1 VIGNSPPVIAPPA
14 DTPSPTLALYTS
26 FVQPTAT
33 ATAAATPAEN
43 DHADQPVLSGM
54 IGIEEPTA
62 IPVQNPGPTMETP
75 ETNLAWIIP
84 GVVLIISMGTGL
96 FINIQRRIRT

>member
-1 VIGNSPPVIAPPA
+1 
-14 DTPSPTLALYTS
+14 
-26 FVQPTAT
+26 
-33 ATAAATPAEN
+33 
-43 DHADQPVLSGM
+43 M
-54 IGIEEPTA
+54 IGIEGPTA

-75 ETNLAWIIP
+75 ETNPAWIIP